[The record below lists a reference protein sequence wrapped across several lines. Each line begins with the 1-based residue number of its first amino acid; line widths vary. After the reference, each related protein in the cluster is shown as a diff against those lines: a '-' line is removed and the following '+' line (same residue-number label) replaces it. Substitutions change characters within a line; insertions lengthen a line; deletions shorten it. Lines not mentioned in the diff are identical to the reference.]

1 MNTVVEDVNE
11 DQAGGHSLSLADA
24 SSVKSSGGYYTE
36 SVSKF
41 SLANSETN
49 RINRSKFALFLVIL
63 TVAITSSFLTFQLVT
78 NQEQQEYE
86 TKVSRSE

>member
-11 DQAGGHSLSLADA
+11 DKSGRHSDGFAEE
-24 SSVKSSGGYYTE
+24 SSVKSGGYYTE

-49 RINRSKFALFLVIL
+49 RINRSKFVLFMVIL
-63 TVAITSSFLTFQLVT
+63 TVAITSSFLTFLLVT

-86 TKVSRSE
+86 TKVRRSE